1 MRQPA
6 RPHQVLLPALFLSL
20 VPFLATGCGEL
31 PDDGEAAAGDESPM
45 DEAEIERRAREI
57 HESVLTIDTHDDIP
71 YNFATPEVDP
81 LNADRQVNLEK
92 MRAGGL
98 DVGFFIVYVGQTER
112 TPENYEAAKQGA
124 MTKFEA
130 IHRMTNEMYPDL
142 IGLAHTADDAER
154 IHAEGRLVAAIGIE
168 NGYVIGKDLSLLET
182 YHELGAR
189 YITLAHNGNND
200 IADSAQP
207 NSAYGD
213 TPEENGGISDFGE
226 EVIAEMNRL
235 GIMVDVSHISKA
247 ASLEA
252 MQLSRTPV
260 IASHSGAH
268 AVNPHP
274 RNMDDEQLYALR
286 ENGGVIQAVALGAFV
301 KSPSGEQQAEVTAL
315 RESIGF
321 TSFSQMTD
329 EQRVAF
335 RDGMADIRSRYTA
348 VNVADFVDHIDYAVN
363 LIGLD
368 YVGIS
373 SDFDGAAESTGGVT
387 PRRRSTSRSNSCDAA
402 TPRRRS
408 GSSGAGTRSA
418 SGAPPRRSPRQCSG
432 KRADPPDGDAPPAP
446 SPPPD
451 RERRPTDHGP
461 RAGAGSGRAGDGGG
475 RVQRIP
481 GRCRRGRCTLPHR
494 GHD

>member
-1 MRQPA
+1 MRQLAPL
-6 RPHQVLLPALFLSL
+6 HQALRPALFLFL
-20 VPFLATGCGEL
+20 APFLAFGCGE
-31 PDDGEAAAGDESPM
+31 PAAEAGDATGEEASM
-45 DEAEIERRAREI
+45 DEAELLQRAREI
-57 HESVLTIDTHDDIP
+57 HERVLTIDTHDDIP
-71 YNFATPEVDP
+71 FNFATPEVDP

-98 DVGFFIVYVGQTER
+98 DVGFFIVYVGQTQR

-124 MTKFEA
+124 MMKFEA
-130 IHRMTNEMYPDL
+130 IHRMADEMYPDL
-142 IGLAHTADDAER
+142 IGLAHTAEDAER

-168 NGYVIGKDLSLLET
+168 NGYVIGTDLSLLER

-207 NSAYGD
+207 NFAFGD

-252 MQLSRTPV
+252 MQLSEAPV

-268 AVNPHP
+268 AVNAHP

-286 ENGGVIQAVALGAFV
+286 ENGGVIQTVALGAFV
-301 KSPSGEQQAEVTAL
+301 KSPPEAQQAEVSAL

-335 RDGMADIRSRYTA
+335 RDGMAEIRTRYPA
-348 VNVADFVDHIDYAVN
+348 VNVADFVDHIDHAVN
-363 LIGLD
+363 LIGID

-373 SDFDGAAESTGGVT
+373 SDFDGGGGIEGWSDASETLNVTLELVRRGYSEEEIRQLWGGNTLRIWRAAEEVAADLQQAGG
-387 PRRRSTSRSNSCDAA
+387 
-402 TPRRRS
+402 
-408 GSSGAGTRSA
+408 
-418 SGAPPRRSPRQCSG
+418 
-432 KRADPPDGDAPPAP
+432 
-446 SPPPD
+446 
-451 RERRPTDHGP
+451 
-461 RAGAGSGRAGDGGG
+461 
-475 RVQRIP
+475 
-481 GRCRRGRCTLPHR
+481 
-494 GHD
+494 

>member
-1 MRQPA
+1 MRQIV
-6 RPHQVLLPALFLSL
+6 RSHQALLPALSLIL
-20 VPFLATGCGEL
+20 VPFLALGCGQ
-31 PDDGEAAAGDESPM
+31 PADDAETAAGEEASM
-45 DEAEIERRAREI
+45 DEAELERRAREI

-112 TPENYEAAKQGA
+112 TPENYETAKQGA
-124 MTKFEA
+124 ITKFEA
-130 IHRMTNEMYPDL
+130 IHRMANEMYPEQ
-142 IGLAHTADDAER
+142 IGLAHSAADAER

-168 NGYVIGKDLSLLET
+168 NGYVIGTDLSLLER

-207 NSAYGD
+207 NFAFGD

-252 MQLSRTPV
+252 MQLSEAPV

-268 AVNPHP
+268 AVNAHP

-301 KSPSGEQQAEVTAL
+301 KSPSAEQQAEVAAL

-335 RDGMADIRSRYTA
+335 REGMAAIRSRYTA
-348 VNVADFVDHIDYAVN
+348 VNVADFVDHIDHAVN
-363 LIGLD
+363 LIGID
-368 YVGIS
+368 HVGIS
-373 SDFDGAAESTGGVT
+373 SDFDGGGGIEGWSDASETLNVTIELVRRGYSEDEIRQLWGGNTLRIWRAAEEV
-387 PRRRSTSRSNSCDAA
+387 AA
-402 TPRRRS
+402 DL
-408 GSSGAGTRSA
+408 
-418 SGAPPRRSPRQCSG
+418 QQ
-432 KRADPPDGDAPPAP
+432 
-446 SPPPD
+446 
-451 RERRPTDHGP
+451 
-461 RAGAGSGRAGDGGG
+461 AGS
-475 RVQRIP
+475 
-481 GRCRRGRCTLPHR
+481 
-494 GHD
+494 